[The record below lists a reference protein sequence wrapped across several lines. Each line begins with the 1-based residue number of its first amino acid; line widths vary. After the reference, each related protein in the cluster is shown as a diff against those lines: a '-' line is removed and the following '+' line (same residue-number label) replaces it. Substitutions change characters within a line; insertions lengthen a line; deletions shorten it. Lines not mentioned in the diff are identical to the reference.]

1 MAGRPVFRSRLRG
14 LLLGGALLVAAGG
27 CAAAPDTLITWT
39 VRDMAPFNIMEGP
52 LKGQGIA
59 DRMLG
64 LLQQRLPQYRHVNS
78 RVNRARANQM
88 FARDTLTCDAG
99 VLKTQE
105 REQLMYFSIPTLGV
119 VTNGVVVR
127 RELEGEIQP
136 YLKDGRIDLAAFLA
150 DPRQRLG
157 VLVERS
163 YGPSIDATL
172 HAAAPERLLVHH
184 GNNALGS
191 LLQMQQHGRISA
203 LLGYWPEVRYLA
215 ETDGV
220 DVSDLRF
227 HPVQGMPSYLLAYV
241 GCSKTPEGKRAIE
254 AINEVIRELRGE
266 ELIQLYARWLDGP
279 TREAYLQDA
288 KGFFGKD

>member
-1 MAGRPVFRSRLRG
+1 MRHAPSLRARLRRA
-14 LLLGGALLVAAGG
+14 LLGCALLGAAGA
-27 CAAAPDTLITWT
+27 CLAEPAPLITWT

-64 LLQQRLPQYRHVNS
+64 LLQQRLPQYRHLNS

-99 VLKTQE
+99 VLRTQE

-127 RELEGEIQP
+127 QEREAQMRPFLH
-136 YLKDGRIDLAAFLA
+136 DGKIDLAAFLA
-150 DPRQRLG
+150 DSHQRLG

-163 YGPSIDATL
+163 YGPAIDATL
-172 HAAAPERLLVHH
+172 HATPPERLLVHH

-191 LLQMQQHGRISA
+191 LLQMQEHGRISA

-215 ETDGV
+215 ETEGME
-220 DVSDLRF
+220 VSNLRF
-227 HPVQGMPSYLLAYV
+227 YPVQGMPSYLLAHV
-241 GCSKTPEGKRAIE
+241 GCSKTPEGKKAIA

-279 TREAYLQDA
+279 TREAYLKDA
-288 KGFFGKD
+288 KGFFEKD

>member
-1 MAGRPVFRSRLRG
+1 MRHAPSLRARLRRA
-14 LLLGGALLVAAGG
+14 LLGCALLGAAGA
-27 CAAAPDTLITWT
+27 CLAEPAPLITWT

-64 LLQQRLPQYRHVNS
+64 LLQQRLPQYRHLNS

-99 VLKTQE
+99 VLRTQE

-127 RELEGEIQP
+127 QEREAQMRPFLH
-136 YLKDGRIDLAAFLA
+136 DGKIDLAAFLA
-150 DPRQRLG
+150 DPHQRLG

-163 YGPSIDATL
+163 YGPAIDATL
-172 HAAAPERLLVHH
+172 HAAPPERLLVHH

-191 LLQMQQHGRISA
+191 LLQMQEHGRISA

-215 ETDGV
+215 ETEGME
-220 DVSDLRF
+220 VSNLRF
-227 HPVQGMPSYLLAYV
+227 YPVQGMPSYLLAHV
-241 GCSKTPEGKRAIE
+241 GCSKTPEGKKAIE
-254 AINEVIRELRGE
+254 AINQVIRELRGE

-279 TREAYLQDA
+279 TREAYLKDA
-288 KGFFGKD
+288 KGFFEKD

>member
-1 MAGRPVFRSRLRG
+1 MRHAPSLRARLRRA
-14 LLLGGALLVAAGG
+14 LLGCALLGAAGV
-27 CAAAPDTLITWT
+27 CLAEPAPLITWT

-59 DRMLG
+59 DHMLG
-64 LLQQRLPQYRHVNS
+64 LLQQRLPQYRHLNS

-99 VLKTQE
+99 VLRTQE

-127 RELEGEIQP
+127 QEREAQVRPFLH
-136 YLKDGRIDLAAFLA
+136 DGKIDLAAFLA
-150 DPRQRLG
+150 DPHQRLG

-163 YGPSIDATL
+163 YGPLIDATL
-172 HAAAPERLLVHH
+172 HAAPPERLLVHH

-191 LLQMQQHGRISA
+191 LLQMQEHGRISA

-215 ETDGV
+215 ETEGME
-220 DVSDLRF
+220 VSHLRF
-227 HPVQGMPSYLLAYV
+227 YPVQGMPSYLLAHV
-241 GCSKTPEGKRAIE
+241 GCSKTPEGKKAIE

-279 TREAYLQDA
+279 TREAYLKDA
-288 KGFFGKD
+288 KGFFEKD

>member
-1 MAGRPVFRSRLRG
+1 MTALPRRARRA
-14 LLLGGALLVAAGG
+14 LLGCALLGAASA
-27 CAAAPDTLITWT
+27 CAAAPEPLITWT

-59 DRMLG
+59 DVMLG
-64 LLQQRLPQYRHVNS
+64 LLQQRLPQYRHLNS

-88 FARDTLTCDAG
+88 LARDTLTCDSG
-99 VLKTQE
+99 VLWSKE
-105 REQLMYFSIPTLGV
+105 REQFMYFSIPTLGV

-127 RELEGEIQP
+127 QELESEIQP
-136 YLKDGRIDLAAFLA
+136 YLHDGKIDLAGFLA
-150 DPRQRLG
+150 DPHFRLG

-163 YGPSIDATL
+163 YGPLIDATL
-172 HAAAPERLLVHH
+172 HAVPPERLQVHH

-220 DVSDLRF
+220 DVSHLRF
-227 HPVQGMPSYLLAYV
+227 YPVQGMPSYLLAYV
-241 GCSKTPEGKRAIE
+241 GCSKTPEGKQAIE
-254 AINEVIRELRGE
+254 AINSVIRDLRGD
-266 ELIQLYARWLDGP
+266 ELIELYARWLDGP
-279 TREAYLQDA
+279 TREAYLKDA
-288 KGFFGKD
+288 KGFFEKD